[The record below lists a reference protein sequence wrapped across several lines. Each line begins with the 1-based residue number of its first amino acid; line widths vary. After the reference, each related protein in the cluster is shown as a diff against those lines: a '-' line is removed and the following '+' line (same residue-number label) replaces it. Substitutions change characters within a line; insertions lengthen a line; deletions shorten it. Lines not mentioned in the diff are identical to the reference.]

1 MMKNDKK
8 CFLFHIKVS
17 VRSSDIYFFLSSV
30 AMQENSSIR
39 KLILISK
46 FLKSQIEKQLQY
58 TYYPIFKEVSKGNQT
73 IYIDR

>member
-17 VRSSDIYFFLSSV
+17 VRSSDIYFFFVFTSV

-73 IYIDR
+73 I